1 MSNKVNK
8 AALFRVLSLE
18 DSDLDFEIISEQLI
32 HAGYNLNISRAE
44 TEEDFTSL
52 IQNNTYDIILA
63 DYSLPQF
70 NALEA
75 LKLCQKYCP
84 DIPFICVSGAIGET
98 IAIELYK
105 QGATDYVLKDR
116 LERLPFA
123 VERALKEAKEQKEKK
138 QVEQSL
144 LISEEKYRTIFENVQ
159 DVFYQTDLEGTILE
173 ISPSIKNISNL
184 TRDDLIGKSVYEF
197 YADPDER
204 ELLVQRI
211 KEKGE
216 IRDYEI
222 RFKSRGGGI
231 KQTSVNAQLVYN
243 AEGRPDHIDGILC
256 DITERKLA
264 EEAIRHS
271 EEELNYAQRIA
282 KMGSWV
288 LKIQTNEDIW
298 SQNMFEMFGFKS
310 FEKGI
315 TYADFLKDV
324 HPDDQ
329 YLVEFYFQKIMNSKT
344 GVNYDFRYILPDGEI
359 MWVQSIII
367 PVFADEEIVELHG
380 VKIDITEKKIAEQE
394 LIKAKENAE
403 ASDRLK
409 TAFMNN
415 VSHEIRTPL
424 NGILGFSQ
432 ILADPEFPVEE
443 KETYYRMLNDSTD
456 RLLNTLTNFM
466 DIALLTSGNQ
476 KIYKKEIVL
485 ADLMEDVIGKFRDA
499 CQAKQLTLI
508 LKKSKLSDDYKITTD
523 GEILGKII
531 YQLIDNAVKF
541 TSHGHITVGFEKK
554 DNEYLFFVKDSGI
567 GISEENTKQIFDNFQ
582 QEDNADTRQY
592 QGTGIG
598 LSIAKGLTELLGGK
612 LWLDSKKGKG
622 STFYFSIPSITQTQ
636 DYLQNKSKQ
645 HY

>member
-8 AALFRVLSLE
+8 TALFRVLSLE

-173 ISPSIKNISNL
+173 ISPSIKNIFNL

-216 IRDYEI
+216 IRNYEI